1 MHSLNPVLV
10 ADDERCYVDANT
22 AASLF
27 LRLPVEEICKLRIDD
42 LTPPHR
48 RARLDAMWS
57 RFLDG
62 ELSSESGQMVPW
74 DLQMPDGAVVAADLK
89 STPYF
94 QPGRHLAIIVFP
106 PLRARDQR
114 ADDRKA
120 PRGTVLTAREREILT
135 LVALGKTGIE
145 IADQLFLAPATVAT
159 HVTNALIKL
168 NARNRA
174 HGIAIALQTGELV
187 GARSAAQVP
196 AVLHTVAQRQARR
209 GRRG

>member
-10 ADDERCYVDANT
+10 ADDERCYVDANA

-27 LRLPVEEICKLRIDD
+27 LRLPEEEICKLRIDD

-62 ELSSESGQMVPW
+62 ELSRESGQMVPW
-74 DLQMPDGAVVAADLK
+74 DLQMPDGTVVAVDLD
-89 STPYF
+89 STPHF

-106 PLRARDQR
+106 PVRARDR
-114 ADDRKA
+114 RTRDWRPA
-120 PRGTVLTAREREILT
+120 RGSVLTAREREILT
-135 LVALGKTGIE
+135 LVALGNTGIE

-174 HGIAIALQTGELV
+174 HGIAIALQTGELA
-187 GARSAAQVP
+187 GAERREAPPVFTQSRSGG
-196 AVLHTVAQRQARR
+196 RRR
-209 GRRG
+209 GRRR